1 MEPFVTH
8 RGSASRL
15 LDWTDVNTDLIIPA
29 RYLKK
34 IERTGFG
41 PLLFA
46 DKRYVAGG
54 APLAENPEQHGALVV
69 EFPLND
75 RSSDGATVLVVGH
88 NFGCGSSRE
97 HAVWAVMQ
105 AGFRAVIAR
114 GTKVGFADIFESNAF
129 QNGLLAIELDEA
141 QWDAIANAARR
152 NPSATEVTID
162 LREQTVRLHAHVAAS
177 GEPMDARFEF
187 EIPETHRHRLLH
199 GLDSIAETLLHGD
212 AISRHEQHLPGWV
225 VCSAGRRNA
234 DRAKPLCVPHLTGR
248 SAVVAAEPI
257 SAQIPGAS
265 RIR

>member
-8 RGSASRL
+8 RGRFAL

-54 APLAENPEQHGALVV
+54 APLAENPEQHGALVA

-129 QNGLLAIELDEA
+129 QNGLLAIELDPA
-141 QWDAIANAARR
+141 AWDTIADAARR
-152 NPSATEVTID
+152 NPGRTEVTID
-162 LREQTVRLHAHVAAS
+162 LREQAVHLHAPLAAS
-177 GEPMDARFEF
+177 GEPVDTRFEF
-187 EIPETHRHRLLH
+187 EIPEAHRHRLLH
-199 GLDSIAETLLHGD
+199 GLDSIGETLLHRE
-212 AISRHEQHLPGWV
+212 AISRYEGSLPKWV
-225 VCSAGRRNA
+225 VPSA
-234 DRAKPLCVPHLTGR
+234 TTT
-248 SAVVAAEPI
+248 
-257 SAQIPGAS
+257 
-265 RIR
+265 